1 MGLHMELPQ
10 GGSCDDADGAN
21 DRTLGTLR
29 LQPLDLFGVLLQLL

>member
-1 MGLHMELPQ
+1 MGLHMELLQ

-21 DRTLGTLR
+21 HRMLGTLR